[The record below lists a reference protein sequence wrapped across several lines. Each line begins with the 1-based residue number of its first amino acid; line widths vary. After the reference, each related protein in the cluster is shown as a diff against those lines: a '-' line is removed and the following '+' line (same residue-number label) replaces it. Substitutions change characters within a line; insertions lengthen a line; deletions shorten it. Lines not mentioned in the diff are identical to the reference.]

1 MLIYSIG
8 VIIAVSF
15 IKGDKM
21 DTVKVLLV
29 FALILTAVSSK
40 DITLCSDEN
49 YWYPFSYTNEK
60 GEAAGLYIDMVS
72 RIFENLDYN
81 CTITPLPWKR
91 CLLGAEN
98 GSYDGVVGASYKD
111 ERAQFLDYP
120 ENAAANRSVY
130 YLTKVEYVL
139 VTHKDENYRFRGNV
153 KTVPQPVRGVLGY
166 SIVDDL
172 RKQGVVMHTSTN
184 VRKNMEML
192 IRSGRGAVI
201 TTPHTARA
209 LKKEMDS
216 DNSLVIHEK
225 MVTSKAYY
233 LVFSKSKSDISPEE
247 RLKIWKECEKL
258 HSDEEFMDSLYR
270 KYENR
275 TESQ

>member
-15 IKGDKM
+15 IRGDKM

-29 FALILTAVSSK
+29 FAHILTAVSSR

-72 RIFENLDYN
+72 RIFENLDYS

-111 ERAQFLDYP
+111 ERALFLDYP

-139 VTHKDENYRFRGNV
+139 VTHKDENYCFRGNV

-201 TTPHTARA
+201 TTPHTARD
-209 LKKEMDS
+209 LKKRWTAITRLLFMKKW
-216 DNSLVIHEK
+216 SLPKHIISFFPNQKVI
-225 MVTSKAYY
+225 YRR
-233 LVFSKSKSDISPEE
+233 KSG
-247 RLKIWKECEKL
+247 
-258 HSDEEFMDSLYR
+258 
-270 KYENR
+270 
-275 TESQ
+275 